1 MTHKNYIALL
11 LLMLISVKT
20 ILVPVVYL
28 DFELRKDYIIQNL
41 CENRFKPQ
49 LKCNG
54 QCYLAKKLHKI
65 AEDNATKETQKQSQ
79 SMKKIMEEVFETTPL
94 FSCDWTMVEP
104 APKSI
109 YSFQLA
115 RFQSVAFSVFHPPI
129 VVRNSFV
136 A

>member
-94 FSCDWTMVEP
+94 FSCDWMMI
-104 APKSI
+104 ASSPKSI
-109 YSFQLA
+109 YSYQLA
-115 RFQSVAFSVFHPPI
+115 HFQSIAFSIFHPPI
-129 VVRNSFV
+129 V
-136 A
+136 